1 MDTSSGQA
9 CRQSPLERENDRTS
23 KREKER
29 MTEQRK
35 GRKRKGRGD
44 EKEKERE
51 RTWANF
57 RVTSRVVT
65 YAATISVSMQVAIK
79 IECRAISRRRK
90 LLPPRCAVACT
101 LPTRKVDLRFTG
113 MRGTRPR
120 HRMSLIPDTSA
131 LVYIA
136 SELCFFGKFLSNCFH
151 ESARYAQLEAND
163 AIFVRAPFV
172 SDSATRN
179 LVSVP
184 FF

>member
-1 MDTSSGQA
+1 MTHRVVKRVGKA
-9 CRQSPLERENDRTS
+9 HWKERTIERARGK
-23 KREKER
+23 KREWPNKRKE
-29 MTEQRK
+29 
-35 GRKRKGRGD
+35 RKRKGRGD

-136 SELCFFGKFLSNCFH
+136 SELCFL
-151 ESARYAQLEAND
+151 ESS
-163 AIFVRAPFV
+163 FPTV
-172 SDSATRN
+172 STNRHGMRN
-179 LVSVP
+179 
-184 FF
+184 